1 MKWGSIFNV
10 FLEMDAH
17 MVQITFCTFKAE
29 AKCSFII
36 EPKSDVKFKMGY
48 RHFHTMLFINEY

>member
-1 MKWGSIFNV
+1 
-10 FLEMDAH
+10 MDAH